1 MKTTK
6 LIAKI
11 AAGVLAG
18 MMIMGIASCSKKSDK
33 ATSPVAGKTYSNGE
47 GSYEFTDAKNV
58 TIKGPVF
65 FKMDDGDE
73 LKTTYK
79 LGAKDGKT
87 TEILIE
93 YEPSSGSGEAVDYN
107 EEADT
112 IENSNYAPKTF
123 KRVN

>member
-33 ATSPVAGKTYSNGE
+33 ATSPVAGKTYSNGI

-58 TIKGPVF
+58 TIKGPAF
-65 FKMDDGDE
+65 FKMEEGDE

-79 LGAKDGKT
+79 LGPKEGKI

-93 YEPSSGSGEAVDYN
+93 DPTYGGGESVDYN

-112 IENSNYAPKTF
+112 IENSNYEPKTF
-123 KRVN
+123 KKVN

>member
-65 FKMDDGDE
+65 FKMQDGDE

-79 LGAKDGKT
+79 IKGKDGKT

-93 YEPSSGSGEAVDYN
+93 DQTYGGGESVDYN
-107 EEADT
+107 EETDT
-112 IENSNYAPKTF
+112 IENSNYEPKTF
-123 KRVN
+123 KKVN